1 MSPEESGGP
10 ERNLKTLDDIHDAA
24 SFIPEAS
31 TGKVLEDYRNDRL
44 LKQAIERNF
53 EVAGEAI
60 GRLSREAPEAAGRI
74 GEYERIIAFRNVL
87 IHGYDLVD
95 DDLVWDTIREPG
107 RPSHPIPETVGSRP
121 SRSSSCRLPSRLP
134 SCR

>member
-24 SFIPEAS
+24 SFILEAS

-95 DDLVWDTIREPG
+95 DDLVWDTIREKVPKLV
-107 RPSHPIPETVGSRP
+107 SDVE
-121 SRSSSCRLPSRLP
+121 RLLEEYG
-134 SCR
+134 